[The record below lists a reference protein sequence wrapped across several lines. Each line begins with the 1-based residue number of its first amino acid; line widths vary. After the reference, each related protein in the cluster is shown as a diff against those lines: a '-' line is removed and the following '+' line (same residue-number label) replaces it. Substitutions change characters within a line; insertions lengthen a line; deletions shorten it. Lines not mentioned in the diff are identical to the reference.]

1 MSNEKQASMVE
12 SLNWRIADDI
22 DAAFGI
28 GLSDATERRQ
38 RDSILYPVMNAAYFA
53 YHLGFNEG
61 LRQRQEAGE
70 TLPPGMMAEAAWFD
84 EICEAGQTQ
93 VEPIDADVMEEIEDE
108 QIGEMFS
115 RQPYL
120 W

>member
-1 MSNEKQASMVE
+1 MTTENQTT

-28 GLSDATERRQ
+28 GLEDATEHRQ

-70 TLPPGMMAEAAWFD
+70 TLPPGMMAEVAWFD
-84 EICEAGQTQ
+84 EVCEAGQSQ
-93 VEPIDADVMEEIEDE
+93 PKPIDAEIMAEIEDE
-108 QIGEMFS
+108 QIGEIFS
-115 RQPYL
+115 RQPFL

>member
-1 MSNEKQASMVE
+1 MSNEKQTSMVE

-28 GLSDATERRQ
+28 GLSDVTERRQ

-93 VEPIDADVMEEIEDE
+93 IEYVEATEVIEDE
-108 QIGEMFS
+108 AIGEIFC

-120 W
+120 F

>member
-1 MSNEKQASMVE
+1 MTTENQTT

-28 GLSDATERRQ
+28 GLADATEHRQ

-84 EICEAGQTQ
+84 EVCEAGQTQ
-93 VEPIDADVMEEIEDE
+93 PEPIDAEIMAEIDDE
-108 QIGEMFS
+108 IIGEMFC
-115 RQPYL
+115 RQPFLY
-120 W
+120 